1 MATQQRDPQLQHTID
16 MNKGGYVYERFEM
29 QLSKVLACSNGA
41 QVIDNVLWNEKQ
53 RYMAYSIQNI
63 IVIETL
69 NQEKTQKLLK
79 EGNDPIY

>member
-1 MATQQRDPQLQHTID
+1 

-29 QLSKVLACSNGA
+29 QLSKVLACSNGT